1 MIRYPL
7 FKSDEMEKVTLS
19 DKISAEILTNL
30 YWSDHKKIEWC
41 SDDSDDIFV
50 GQTRSVVPQH
60 KCPYIGWFYWL
71 LDYYKKISSLTN
83 KSLCE
88 TVMFFFW
95 FCVRFGSVYDF
106 GQILDVWGKVGV
118 S

>member
-50 GQTRSVVPQH
+50 
-60 KCPYIGWFYWL
+60 
-71 LDYYKKISSLTN
+71 
-83 KSLCE
+83 
-88 TVMFFFW
+88 
-95 FCVRFGSVYDF
+95 
-106 GQILDVWGKVGV
+106 
-118 S
+118 